1 MMRQLES
8 LLGEAQFKEGIQ
20 EYIQT
25 YANGN
30 ADWSELVAIL
40 DHKTTAADIKSWSD
54 VWVNSPG
61 RPVFTEEVELN
72 EKGNVTKF
80 VIHQKAEDGSQKGLG
95 PVF

>member
-40 DHKTTAADIKSWSD
+40 DHKTAADIKSWSD

-72 EKGNVTKF
+72 EKGNVIKF
-80 VIHQKAEDGSQKGLG
+80 VIHQKAEDD
-95 PVF
+95 